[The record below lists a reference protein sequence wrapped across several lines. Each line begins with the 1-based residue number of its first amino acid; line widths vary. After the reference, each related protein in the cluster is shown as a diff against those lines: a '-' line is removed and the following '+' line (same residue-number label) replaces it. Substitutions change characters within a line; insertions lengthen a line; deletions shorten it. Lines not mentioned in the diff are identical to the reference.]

1 MSEDP
6 IRVSYGKY
14 VFENVPGWA
23 PLPDGWEWNHVVG
36 VGVDS
41 QDRIFA
47 YNRSNHPMI
56 VLSKSGE
63 ILDTWGENTFKR
75 AHHLE
80 IGPDD
85 SIWTTDNTDH
95 TVRKW
100 TSDGEELMII
110 GTPDKPAPEQ
120 SGEPF
125 NQPTDIA
132 FGLDGSIT

>member
-1 MSEDP
+1 MPEDP

-14 VFENVPGWA
+14 IFENVPGWA

-80 IGPDD
+80 VGPDD
-85 SIWTTDNTDH
+85 SICCLLY
-95 TVRKW
+95 
-100 TSDGEELMII
+100 TSPSPRD
-110 GTPDKPAPEQ
+110 
-120 SGEPF
+120 
-125 NQPTDIA
+125 
-132 FGLDGSIT
+132 